1 MRIIITFLLFF
12 SALLEY
18 AEYTSILQFA
28 DYRLDRTKDYFFS
41 RGGFKSLSKLHLLWK
56 VIALFLI
63 YQPIFDSYTLYI
75 IFAVLLLD
83 VLYRIL
89 FFDNN
94 KFPTFTFRSFLTLFL
109 PIWLDLVLV
118 IFFIDKPF
126 ALFILLF
133 RPIIFTATSIFL
145 LPIFFVLRNYYIK
158 KATRKMRTLNNLK
171 VVGITGSFG
180 KTTVKVFLSQILA
193 KKFKVIHTPKNIN
206 TELGIA
212 KFILQNDLSTYD
224 IFIAEMGAYGRGEIE
239 VMTKMTKPT
248 VGILTTIIEQHLAL
262 FKKIENIQLAKFE
275 LLYSI
280 PEQGTS
286 IANIDNKYIKE
297 FLPNVKSKIQTF
309 GSAETNNPTC
319 LIKEVIENEKGI
331 IINFEINKENWQISA
346 PLLGKHQA
354 YNLASCVLAAI
365 SFGMSKDELIE
376 ACKTLKVPERTMR
389 LMKYGSSILIDD
401 SYNANPEGFIAALK
415 SLDVFDKSYKKIII
429 ARGMF
434 ELGDQTIQKHKEVGE
449 EISKHSDKLIL
460 TTQKPGQ
467 LFEAGVD
474 TNKTSIYY
482 KIDSDELLKY
492 LIKLKESK
500 NVILLEHRLP
510 EDVYEALLE
519 DKELKD
525 FQ

>member
-1 MRIIITFLLFF
+1 
-12 SALLEY
+12 
-18 AEYTSILQFA
+18 
-28 DYRLDRTKDYFFS
+28 
-41 RGGFKSLSKLHLLWK
+41 
-56 VIALFLI
+56 
-63 YQPIFDSYTLYI
+63 
-75 IFAVLLLD
+75 
-83 VLYRIL
+83 
-89 FFDNN
+89 
-94 KFPTFTFRSFLTLFL
+94 
-109 PIWLDLVLV
+109 
-118 IFFIDKPF
+118 
-126 ALFILLF
+126 
-133 RPIIFTATSIFL
+133 
-145 LPIFFVLRNYYIK
+145 
-158 KATRKMRTLNNLK
+158 
-171 VVGITGSFG
+171 
-180 KTTVKVFLSQILA
+180 
-193 KKFKVIHTPKNIN
+193 
-206 TELGIA
+206 
-212 KFILQNDLSTYD
+212 
-224 IFIAEMGAYGRGEIE
+224 
-239 VMTKMTKPT
+239 
-248 VGILTTIIEQHLAL
+248 
-262 FKKIENIQLAKFE
+262 
-275 LLYSI
+275 
-280 PEQGTS
+280 
-286 IANIDNKYIKE
+286 
-297 FLPNVKSKIQTF
+297 
-309 GSAETNNPTC
+309 
-319 LIKEVIENEKGI
+319 
-331 IINFEINKENWQISA
+331 
-346 PLLGKHQA
+346 
-354 YNLASCVLAAI
+354 
-365 SFGMSKDELIE
+365 MSKDELIE

>member
-1 MRIIITFLLFF
+1 MRTIITFLLFF

-18 AEYTSILQFA
+18 AEYTSILQSA

-56 VIALFLI
+56 AIALFLI
-63 YQPIFDSYTLYI
+63 YQSTFSSYALHLIFT
-75 IFAVLLLD
+75 VLLLD
-83 VLYRIL
+83 VLYRLL
-89 FFDNN
+89 FFDKN

-109 PIWLDLVLV
+109 PIWIDLMLV

-126 ALFILLF
+126 VMFILLL
-133 RPIIFTATSIFL
+133 RPIIFTITSVFL
-145 LPIFFVLRNYYIK
+145 LPVFSVLRGYYIK
-158 KATRKMRTLNNLK
+158 KATRKMRTLKNLK

-212 KFILQNDLSTYD
+212 KFILQNDLKDYD

-239 VMTKMTKPT
+239 VMTKMTNPT

-275 LLYSI
+275 LLYAI
-280 PEQGTS
+280 PEHGTS
-286 IANIDNKYIKE
+286 IANTDNKYIKE
-297 FLPNVKSKIQTF
+297 LLPTVKSKIQTF
-309 GSAETNNPTC
+309 GSVEGNNPTC
-319 LIKEVIENEKGI
+319 LIKEVVENEKGI
-331 IINFEINKENWQISA
+331 LINFEINKENWQVSA

-365 SFGMSKDELIE
+365 SFGMSKEEIIE
-376 ACKTLKVPERTMR
+376 ACKTIKVPERTMK
-389 LMKYGSSILIDD
+389 LMRYGNSILIDD

-415 SLDVFDKSYKKIII
+415 SLDVFDKSYKKIVI

-434 ELGDQTIQKHKEVGE
+434 ELGEQTNQKHKEVGE
-449 EISKHSDKLIL
+449 EISRHAEKLIL

-474 TNKTSIYY
+474 INKTKISY
-482 KIDSDELLKY
+482 KIDSDDLLKY
-492 LIKLKESK
+492 LTKLKEGK
-500 NVILLEHRLP
+500 NIILLEHRLP
-510 EDVYEALLE
+510 EDVYTALLD